1 MRTEEN
7 EKSRKRIKKKEQVRE
22 EEGEKKGRLI
32 PTGLDLSSPTRHR
45 RRRKRRRRTRRR
57 TSTVYIGKSQPV
69 SIYWLADG

>member
-45 RRRKRRRRTRRR
+45 RRRKRRTRTR